1 MKKTASLL
9 LTISLCLMAFPA
21 GQFNVQAQTSGSKF
35 LRTDRPLA
43 GQYIVVLADTD
54 LSPLPEE
61 EPPPFP
67 DTTATATASA
77 ADTASNSVAADTV
90 ASDTDP
96 TEPEADPT
104 PLETGDPEPTPTPDA
119 AVLSLAAELTSR
131 YGGIVVETYGA
142 ALKGFALKASEEEA
156 IALSMD
162 DRVAFVQED
171 GEVSLEATQWN
182 PPSWGLD
189 RIDQRFLPL
198 SSSYTYNG
206 TGAGVNAYVIDT
218 GIYFQH
224 TDFGNRAFIGFD
236 SVNDGWNGRDCN
248 GHGTHVA
255 ATLGGTRYGVAKGV
269 RIFGVRVLDCGGFGT
284 WGGVINGVNWVT
296 WHRQQGPFRNSPAVA
311 NMSLGGGANAAVDV
325 AVRNS
330 IRARITYSI
339 AAGNLNANA
348 ISFSPAR
355 VAEAITVGATDR
367 WDFRAWFSNWG
378 TRLDLFAPGVDIR
391 SAWIGFPTASNTIS
405 GTSMAAPHAGGVA
418 ALYLQAVPWASPA
431 QVSAALNANATAGVV
446 INPGTG
452 SPNRLLFTNY

>member
-35 LRTDRPLA
+35 LRTDRPIS
-43 GQYIVVLADTD
+43 GQYIVVLTDTD

-61 EPPPFP
+61 EAPPFP
-67 DTTATATASA
+67 DTTSTATAR
-77 ADTASNSVAADTV
+77 AADTV
-90 ASDTDP
+90 ASDTEP
-96 TEPEADPT
+96 TEPEVDPT
-104 PLETGDPEPTPTPDA
+104 PIETGDAEPTPTPDA
-119 AVLSLAAELTSR
+119 AVLSLAEELTSR
-131 YGGIVVETYGA
+131 YGGVVLKTYGA
-142 ALKGFALKASEEEA
+142 ALKGFALKASEDEA
-156 IALSMD
+156 IALSRD

-171 GEVSLEATQWN
+171 GEVTLEATQWN

-198 SSSYTYNG
+198 SSSYTYNR

-255 ATLGGTRYGVAKGV
+255 GTLGGTRYGVAKGV
-269 RIFGVRVLDCGGFGT
+269 RIFGVRVLNCGGFGT
-284 WGGVINGVNWVT
+284 WTDVIEGVDWVT

-311 NMSLGGGANAAVDV
+311 NMSLSGGANAAVDA

-330 IRARITYSI
+330 IRARITYSV
-339 AAGNLNANA
+339 AAGNSNANA
-348 ISFSPAR
+348 LFFSPAR

-378 TRLDLFAPGVDIR
+378 PGLDLFAPGVDIR
-391 SAWIGFPTASNTIS
+391 SAWIGFPTAANTLS

-446 INPGTG
+446 INSGAG

>member
-1 MKKTASLL
+1 MKKLASLL
-9 LTISLCLMAFPA
+9 LTISLCLTALPA
-21 GQFNVQAQTSGSKF
+21 AQFNAQAQTTGGKF
-35 LRTDRPLA
+35 LRTDRPLH
-43 GQYIVVLADTD
+43 GQYIVVLTDTD
-54 LSPLPEE
+54 LSPIPDEE
-61 EPPPFP
+61 TPPPP
-67 DTTATATASA
+67 SDSVTTTRDETTNGSPATGA
-77 ADTASNSVAADTV
+77 VAAEPEP
-90 ASDTDP
+90 A
-96 TEPEADPT
+96 TEPAPDPT
-104 PLETGDPEPTPTPDA
+104 PSETGDPEPTPTPDEI
-119 AVLSLAAELTSR
+119 VLSTARELTGR
-131 YGGIVVETYGA
+131 YGGTVGETYGA
-142 ALKGFALKASEEEA
+142 ALKGFALRASEDEA
-156 IALSMD
+156 IALSTD

-198 SSSYTYNG
+198 SSSYTYNR

-224 TDFGNRAFIGFD
+224 VDFGNRAFIGFD

-255 ATLGGTRYGVAKGV
+255 ATLGGTRYGVAKGT
-269 RIFGVRVLDCGGFGT
+269 RIFGVRVLNCGGFGT
-284 WGGVINGVNWVT
+284 WGGVIAGVNWVT

-311 NMSLGGGANAAVDV
+311 NMSLGGGANAAVDA

-339 AAGNLNANA
+339 AAGNSNANA
-348 ISFSPAR
+348 LFFSPAR
-355 VAEAITVGATDR
+355 VGEAITVGATDR

-378 TRLDLFAPGVDIR
+378 TGLDLFAPGVDIT

-418 ALYLQAVPWASPA
+418 ALYLQAVPWATPA